1 MSCVVLLVLA
11 YCQGQA
17 YMVSLGV
24 VWLCQDTTKDCPR
37 SCLHNWEGG
46 VTVGSLSD
54 WCSAPVGGIPEL
66 RKSIALGPLA
76 KGRCLCHHITKEQP
90 SSCGHWGGVVRAEL
104 LLLSV
109 HAGSILGAVMHPG
122 VARFPMSSAAY
133 QSCVGVAGLRESC
146 CCVVAA
152 ELVPRGP
159 MCWCTLGRFATGARH
174 RWTVSRSCDSLL
186 LVRW

>member
-1 MSCVVLLVLA
+1 MRRCPAPCGRHRRVASIAPRPLALPRHNKGFPSVVPPLPGRGCVIVE
-11 YCQGQA
+11 
-17 YMVSLGV
+17 
-24 VWLCQDTTKDCPR
+24 T
-37 SCLHNWEGG
+37 
-46 VTVGSLSD
+46 LSTGL
-54 WCSAPVGGIPEL
+54 APVGGIPEL

-109 HAGSILGAVMHPG
+109 HAGSFLGAVVHPG
-122 VARFPMSSAAY
+122 AARLPMSSAAY
-133 QSCVGVAGLRESC
+133 QSCVGMACLRESC

-152 ELVPRGP
+152 ELVPRGL

-174 RWTVSRSCDSLL
+174 RWTVSKSCKALL